1 MEINEADRL
10 IILDELRIRLADAEK
25 ANASIKT
32 AGWTG
37 TGVVGFEIQRIKEI
51 IAKLEDGV

>member
-1 MEINEADRL
+1 MEISEADRL

-25 ANASIKT
+25 ANASAKN

-37 TGVVGFEIQRIKEI
+37 TGVIGFESQRLKEI
-51 IAKLEDGV
+51 IAKLEE

>member
-1 MEINEADRL
+1 MEISEADRL

-25 ANASIKT
+25 ANASIEN

-37 TGVVGFEIQRIKEI
+37 TGVVGFEIQRLKEI
-51 IAKLEDGV
+51 IAKLED

>member
-10 IILDELRIRLADAEK
+10 IILDELRIRLADVEK
-25 ANASIKT
+25 ANASIKH

-37 TGVVGFEIQRIKEI
+37 SGVVGFEIERLKEI
-51 IAKLEDGV
+51 IAKLEGC

>member
-10 IILDELRIRLADAEK
+10 IILDELRIRLADVEK
-25 ANASIKT
+25 ANASIKN

-37 TGVVGFEIQRIKEI
+37 SGVVGFEIERLKEI
-51 IAKLEDGV
+51 IAKLEGC